1 MKAQWAVSSGQWVG
15 VDDRRY
21 SCAAVPPDVRW
32 RLRPTVNLAID
43 PRGYAPEF
51 GAQPHVKNERL
62 SGKAEPFRTSGGTA
76 ARRIPSAYLLSSVL
90 VLLTAHCTPLTA
102 QGQLVP
108 KPNSPLYGARTETAP
123 VTNGL
128 PKALREVGIDQHLN
142 EQLPLD
148 LAFRD
153 EQGQTVKLGQYFG
166 KRPVVLS
173 LVYYNC
179 PMLCTQVLNGMTTAF
194 RVMKFTPG
202 TEYDVVTVSF
212 DPRETAQLAA
222 DKKSMYVN
230 SLPEAKRA
238 SAMQG
243 WHFLTGDEQS
253 IKRLAATVGFRYY
266 WDESTN
272 QFAHAS
278 GIMIATT
285 DGKLSQY
292 YYGIEYSAR
301 DLRLGLIEASAN
313 KIGSP
318 VDQLLLFCYH
328 YDPATGK
335 YGAVVMNMVR
345 IGGVITVVAIIGM
358 LFLLRRRNVA
368 PAAGA
373 EGPGLV

>member
-1 MKAQWAVSSGQWVG
+1 MTAQGRG
-15 VDDRRY
+15 DTGTRRRGDAHARQCLVLRATFARHPRVTA
-21 SCAAVPPDVRW
+21 SP
-32 RLRPTVNLAID
+32 RLRVFLA
-43 PRGYAPEF
+43 F
-51 GAQPHVKNERL
+51 CL
-62 SGKAEPFRTSGGTA
+62 
-76 ARRIPSAYLLSSVL
+76 
-90 VLLTAHCTPLTA
+90 LLTAHCTLLTA
-102 QGQLVP
+102 HGQLVP
-108 KPNSPLYGARTETAP
+108 KPNSPLYGTRTETASA
-123 VTNGL
+123 TSGL

-148 LAFRD
+148 LTFRD
-153 EQGQTVKLGQYFG
+153 ESGQTVKLGQYFG

-194 RVMKFTPG
+194 RVMNFTPG
-202 TEYDVVTVSF
+202 TEFDVVTVSF
-212 DPRETAQLAA
+212 DPRENATLASE
-222 DKKSMYVN
+222 KKAMYVN
-230 SLPEAKRA
+230 SMPEARRA
-238 SAMQG
+238 SVTNG

-278 GIMIATT
+278 GIMIATPE
-285 DGKLSQY
+285 GRLSQY

-301 DLRLGLIEASAN
+301 DLRLGLVEASAN

-335 YGAVVMNMVR
+335 YAVVMKTIR
-345 IGGVITVVAIIGM
+345 IAGVVTVVGIIG
-358 LFLLRRRNVA
+358 LIFLLTRLTAMKTRW
-368 PAAGA
+368 PA
-373 EGPGLV
+373 EGAV

>member
-1 MKAQWAVSSGQWVG
+1 MKEQWAVGSVQCADRASSFVESRTLLG
-15 VDDRRY
+15 RRL
-21 SCAAVPPDVRW
+21 C
-32 RLRPTVNLAID
+32 RLLCSAFCLLLTAHSPLLTVSFFL
-43 PRGYAPEF
+43 
-51 GAQPHVKNERL
+51 
-62 SGKAEPFRTSGGTA
+62 
-76 ARRIPSAYLLSSVL
+76 
-90 VLLTAHCTPLTA
+90 LLTAHCTLLTA
-102 QGQLVP
+102 HGQSFP
-108 KPNSPLYGARTETAP
+108 QPSSPLYGARSEDTSVP
-123 VTNGL
+123 SGL

-148 LAFRD
+148 LTFRD
-153 EQGQTVKLGQYFG
+153 ESGQTVKLGQYFG

-179 PMLCTQVLNGMTTAF
+179 PMLCTQVLNGMNTAF

-202 TEYDVVTVSF
+202 AEFDVVTVSF
-212 DPRETAQLAA
+212 DARETAQLAA
-222 DKKSMYVN
+222 EKKNLYVN

-238 SAMQG
+238 SAMSG
-243 WHFLTGDEQS
+243 WHFLTGDETS
-253 IKRLAATVGFRYY
+253 IKRLAGAAGFRYY

-278 GIMIATT
+278 GIMIATPE
-285 DGKLSQY
+285 GKLSQY

-335 YGAVVMNMVR
+335 YAVVMKTVR
-345 IGGVITVVAIIGM
+345 IAGVVTVVGIIGL
-358 LFLLRRRNVA
+358 LFLLHRVTATKTRLR
-368 PAAGA
+368 A
-373 EGPGLV
+373 EGAV